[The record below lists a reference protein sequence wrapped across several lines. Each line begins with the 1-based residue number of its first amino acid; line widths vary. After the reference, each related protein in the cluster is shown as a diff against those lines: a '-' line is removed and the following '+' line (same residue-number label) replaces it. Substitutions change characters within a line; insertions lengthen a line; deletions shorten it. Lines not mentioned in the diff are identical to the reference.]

1 MKYTA
6 KQIDYFKD
14 QLKCHSNDIILKSKL
29 VDFALSNNLEIKK
42 NIAKNKLIEMI
53 LENEVLI
60 EKLMNICADKILIP
74 YYIVATTYCLTY
86 YQVSELE
93 HLGIIKSCG
102 ISDKGATLY
111 PFSILAYDE
120 NYLINEY
127 EKMFK
132 TDFHRTRIEFKNND
146 EDHVS
151 DFIDKLSNV
160 FDIENMSKLYKKRDN
175 EGYHLYLSIRPKTK
189 ALNNDNILASQNAN
203 LKTNLSI
210 EKAKVAELE
219 NRLKALE
226 KDIYTAPQYVELRN
240 EFNELKRKS
249 KTMRM
254 YEVKY
259 KNLKENY
266 NVLKADYDSLS
277 ASLNSKPSSGRPN
290 KLSDSD
296 IELMKMYRLQGQNYR
311 TIATLFNCSIGLV
324 SKILKGFNVSTE
336 N

>member
-14 QLKCHSNDIILKSKL
+14 QLINYSNHIILKAEL
-29 VDFALSNNLEIKK
+29 IEFALSHGLDVRK
-42 NIAKNKLIEMI
+42 NTAKDKVISLI
-53 LENEVLI
+53 LDNEVLI
-60 EKLMNICADKILIP
+60 EKLLDLYSSRIHIP
-74 YYIVATTYCLTY
+74 YYIVATQYCLTY
-86 YQVSELE
+86 YQVEELD
-93 HLGIIKSCG
+93 HLGIIKSLDFK
-102 ISDKGATLY
+102 SEKGATLY

-127 EKMFK
+127 EKIFK

-160 FDIENMSKLYKKRDN
+160 FDIENMSKLYKKRDD

-189 ALNNDNILASQNAN
+189 ALNNDSILASQNAN

-240 EFNELKRKS
+240 EFNELKTKS
-249 KTMRM
+249 KTMRI

-259 KNLKENY
+259 KSLEEDYEK
-266 NVLKADYDSLS
+266 LKADYDVLS
-277 ASLNSKPSSGRPN
+277 SSINSKSSGRPN

-296 IELMKMYRLQGQNYR
+296 KELMKMYRMQKKSYR
-311 TIATLFNCSIGLV
+311 EIASLFNCSIGLV
-324 SKILKGFNVSTE
+324 SKVLKDFNTSS

>member
-6 KQIDYFKD
+6 RQIDYFKD
-14 QLKCHSNDIILKSKL
+14 QLINYSNHIILKAEL
-29 VDFALSNNLEIKK
+29 IEFALSHGLDVRK
-42 NIAKNKLIEMI
+42 NTAKDKVISLI
-53 LENEVLI
+53 LDNDVLT
-60 EKLMNICADKILIP
+60 EKLLDLYSSRIHIP
-74 YYIVATTYCLTY
+74 YYIVATQYCLTY
-86 YQVSELE
+86 YQVEELD
-93 HLGIIKSCG
+93 HLGIIKSLDFK
-102 ISDKGATLY
+102 SEKGATLY

-127 EKMFK
+127 EKIFK

-160 FDIENMSKLYKKRDN
+160 FDIENMSKLYKKRDD

-189 ALNNDNILASQNAN
+189 ALNNDSILASQNAN

-240 EFNELKRKS
+240 EFNELKTKS
-249 KTMRM
+249 KTMRI

-259 KNLKENY
+259 KSLEEDYEK
-266 NVLKADYDSLS
+266 LKADYDVLS
-277 ASLNSKPSSGRPN
+277 SSINSKSSGRPN

-296 IELMKMYRLQGQNYR
+296 KELIKMYRMQKKSYR
-311 TIATLFNCSIGLV
+311 EIASLFNCSIGLV
-324 SKILKGFNVSTE
+324 SKVLKGFNTSS

>member
-14 QLKCHSNDIILKSKL
+14 QLINYSNHIILKAEL
-29 VDFALSNNLEIKK
+29 IEFALSHGLDVKK
-42 NIAKNKLIEMI
+42 NTAKDKVISLI
-53 LENEVLI
+53 LDNEVLT

-74 YYIVATTYCLTY
+74 YYIVATQYCLTY
-86 YQVSELE
+86 YQVSELD

-102 ISDKGATLY
+102 TSDKGATLY

-175 EGYHLYLSIRPKTK
+175 EGYHLYLSIRSKTK

-249 KTMRM
+249 RTMRM
-254 YEVKY
+254 YDVKY
-259 KNLKENY
+259 KSLKEKY

-277 ASLNSKPSSGRPN
+277 ASLNSKSSGRPN

-296 IELMKMYRLQGQNYR
+296 KELMKMYRMQKKSYR
-311 TIATLFNCSIGLV
+311 EIASLFNCSIGLV
-324 SKILKGFNVSTE
+324 SKVLKDFNTSS

>member
-1 MKYTA
+1 MKYTV

-14 QLKCHSNDIILKSKL
+14 QLINYSNHIILKAEL
-29 VDFALSNNLEIKK
+29 IEFALSHGLDVKK
-42 NIAKNKLIEMI
+42 NTAKDKVISLI
-53 LENEVLI
+53 LDNEVLT

-74 YYIVATTYCLTY
+74 YYIVATQYCLTY
-86 YQVSELE
+86 YQVSELD

-160 FDIENMSKLYKKRDN
+160 FDIENMSKLYKKRDD

-189 ALNNDNILASQNAN
+189 ALNNDSILASQNAN

-249 KTMRM
+249 RTMRM
-254 YEVKY
+254 YDVKY
-259 KNLKENY
+259 KSLKEKY

-277 ASLNSKPSSGRPN
+277 ASLNSKSSGRPN

-296 IELMKMYRLQGQNYR
+296 KELMKMYRMQKKSYR
-311 TIATLFNCSIGLV
+311 EIASLFNCSIGLV
-324 SKILKGFNVSTE
+324 SKVLKGFNTSS

>member
-1 MKYTA
+1 MSYT
-6 KQIDYFKD
+6 KRQIDYFKE
-14 QLKCHSNDIILKSKL
+14 QLKYHSNHVILKSKL

-42 NIAKNKLIEMI
+42 NIAKDKLIEMI
-53 LENEVLI
+53 LQNEVLI

-86 YQVSELE
+86 YQVSELD

-102 ISDKGATLY
+102 TSDKGATLY
-111 PFSILAYDE
+111 PFSILALDE
-120 NYLINEY
+120 NYLFNEY

-132 TDFHRTRIEFKNND
+132 TDFHRTRIEFKSND
-146 EDHVS
+146 EDHIS

-160 FDIENMSKLYKKRDN
+160 FDIENLSKLYRKRDN

-189 ALNNDNILASQNAN
+189 ALNNDSILASQNAN

-210 EKAKVAELE
+210 EKGKVVELE
-219 NRLKALE
+219 NRLNALE
-226 KDIYTAPQYVELRN
+226 KDIYTAPQYVELRKK
-240 EFNELKRKS
+240 FNELNTKS
-249 KTMRM
+249 RTMRI

-259 KNLKENY
+259 KSLKEDY
-266 NVLKADYDSLS
+266 EKLKDEYDVLSS
-277 ASLNSKPSSGRPN
+277 SINSKSSGRPN

-296 IELMKMYRLQGQNYR
+296 KELMKMYRMQKKSYR
-311 TIATLFNCSIGLV
+311 EIASLFNCSIGLV
-324 SKILKGFNVSTE
+324 SKVLKGFNTSS

>member
-14 QLKCHSNDIILKSKL
+14 QLINYSNHIILK
-29 VDFALSNNLEIKK
+29 AE
-42 NIAKNKLIEMI
+42 LIEFVLSHGLDVRKNTAKDKVISLI
-53 LENEVLI
+53 LDNEVLI
-60 EKLMNICADKILIP
+60 EKLLDLYSSRIHIP
-74 YYIVATTYCLTY
+74 YYIVATQYCLTY
-86 YQVSELE
+86 YQVEELD
-93 HLGIIKSCG
+93 HLGIIKSLDFK
-102 ISDKGATLY
+102 SEKGATLY

-127 EKMFK
+127 EKIFK

-160 FDIENMSKLYKKRDN
+160 FDIENMSKLYKKRDD

-189 ALNNDNILASQNAN
+189 ALNNDSILASQNAN

-240 EFNELKRKS
+240 EFNELKTKS
-249 KTMRM
+249 KTMRI

-259 KNLKENY
+259 KSLEEDYEK
-266 NVLKADYDSLS
+266 LKADYDVLS
-277 ASLNSKPSSGRPN
+277 SSINSKSSGRPN

-296 IELMKMYRLQGQNYR
+296 KELMKMYRMQKKSYR
-311 TIATLFNCSIGLV
+311 EIASLFNCSIGLV
-324 SKILKGFNVSTE
+324 SKVLKDFNTSS

>member
-6 KQIDYFKD
+6 RQIDYFKD
-14 QLKCHSNDIILKSKL
+14 QLINYSNHIILK
-29 VDFALSNNLEIKK
+29 AE
-42 NIAKNKLIEMI
+42 LIEFVLSHGLDVRKNTAKDKVISLI
-53 LENEVLI
+53 LDNEVLI
-60 EKLMNICADKILIP
+60 EKLLDLYSSRIHIP
-74 YYIVATTYCLTY
+74 YYIVATQYCLTY
-86 YQVSELE
+86 YQVEELD
-93 HLGIIKSCG
+93 HLGIIKSLDFK
-102 ISDKGATLY
+102 SEKGATLY

-127 EKMFK
+127 EKIFK

-160 FDIENMSKLYKKRDN
+160 FDIENMSKLYKKRDD

-189 ALNNDNILASQNAN
+189 ALNNDSILASQNAN

-240 EFNELKRKS
+240 EFNELKTKS
-249 KTMRM
+249 KTMRI

-259 KNLKENY
+259 KSLEEDYEK
-266 NVLKADYDSLS
+266 LKADYDVLS
-277 ASLNSKPSSGRPN
+277 SSINSKSSGRPC
-290 KLSDSD
+290 KLSDGD
-296 IELMKMYRLQGQNYR
+296 KELMKMYRMQKKSYR
-311 TIATLFNCSIGLV
+311 EIASLFNCSIGLV
-324 SKILKGFNVSTE
+324 SKVLKGFNTSS

>member
-6 KQIDYFKD
+6 RQIDYFKD
-14 QLKCHSNDIILKSKL
+14 QLINYSNHIILKAEL
-29 VDFALSNNLEIKK
+29 IEFALSHGLDVRK
-42 NIAKNKLIEMI
+42 NTAKDKVISLI
-53 LENEVLI
+53 LDNEVLI
-60 EKLMNICADKILIP
+60 EKLLDLYSSRIHIP
-74 YYIVATTYCLTY
+74 YYIVATQYCLTY
-86 YQVSELE
+86 YQVEELD
-93 HLGIIKSCG
+93 HLGIIKSLDFK
-102 ISDKGATLY
+102 SEKGATLY

-127 EKMFK
+127 EKIFK

-160 FDIENMSKLYKKRDN
+160 FDIENMSKLYKKRDD

-189 ALNNDNILASQNAN
+189 ALNNDSILASQNAN

-249 KTMRM
+249 RTMRM
-254 YEVKY
+254 YDVKY
-259 KNLKENY
+259 KSLKEKY

-277 ASLNSKPSSGRPN
+277 ASLNSKSSGRPN

-296 IELMKMYRLQGQNYR
+296 KELMKMYRMQNKSYR
-311 TIATLFNCSIGLV
+311 EIASLFNCSIGLV
-324 SKILKGFNVSTE
+324 SKVLKGFNTSS